1 MAEFTKLEKKGLDGF
16 WIEST
21 LAAEKISLHI
31 TEIAPGTRA
40 HPPHAHA
47 GVETFYVL
55 AGNGTLEAEDGTRVP
70 VGANQAITVDAA
82 RLHGLVNTG
91 TTPMKYIVI
100 IAKDR

>member
-1 MAEFTKLEKKGLDGF
+1 MAEFTRLDKKGLDGF
-16 WIEST
+16 WIETS
-21 LAAEKISLHI
+21 LAADKISLHI

-40 HPPHAHA
+40 HPPHTHA

-70 VGANQAITVDAA
+70 VGPNQAVTVDPG

-91 TTPMKYIVI
+91 DTPLKYIVI
-100 IAKDR
+100 IAK